1 VFGTAFGGLNEPKAT
16 KLSDVKV
23 ELSVT
28 LKEFYSGSKKTVR
41 YDRQVLGLDG
51 RTVTTETTEI

>member
-1 VFGTAFGGLNEPKAT
+1 MFGTAFGGLNEPKAT

-41 YDRQVLGLDG
+41 YDRQVLGL
-51 RTVTTETTEI
+51 VVQH